1 MQKIKVQFLGNSATD
16 VTQSCYLLTS
26 AKYTILLD
34 YGLYQDQN
42 PVENYKVNHTKI
54 KEIKPRKIDYIF
66 ISHANIDHCG
76 ALPDLYRRGCTAK
89 IIVPKGNKKLIELML
104 QDSAK
109 IMDSDAEK
117 LKKIYKMKAYPLYTE
132 ADIEDCMEHMVEYDI
147 GEEHNLEEDFSFRF
161 YAANHIVNAA
171 QIVLTIR
178 NELDVPK
185 RILYT
190 GDIGSRIIAKTYTS
204 PFESPNQYMD
214 LVIGEST
221 YAGNQRVQHLR
232 DRDKDKDKIRSIVEE
247 SCIEAGGK
255 VLFPVFALDR
265 LQTVLTVLYDIF
277 GDDPKFNIPIV
288 VDTPLGIAVTNMWKD
303 LISCGA
309 DTWDKVMSWENVRF
323 TSSWEESLEY
333 QKSRGPMIIL
343 ASSGMCTNG
352 RSVVWVKNLL
362 PSENNHIC
370 FCGYSATGS
379 LAAKIKEGSSKNPTL
394 QVEGRNVPNRA
405 KITSLFSFSSHACR
419 AELMDY
425 YSSLRYGRLCLV
437 HGDQD
442 DKLEFGTELR
452 EKLLDA
458 GVSSPV
464 IAAFTGYEISI

>member
-132 ADIEDCMEHMVEYDI
+132 ADIIDCMEHMVEYDI
-147 GEEHNLEEDFSFRF
+147 GEEHSLEEDFSFRF

-171 QIVLTIR
+171 QIMLTIR

-190 GDIGSRIIAKTYTS
+190 GDIGSRIIDKSYTS
-204 PFESPNQYMD
+204 PFETPDQYMD

-255 VLFPVFALDR
+255 ILFPVFALDR
-265 LQTVLTVLYDIF
+265 LQTVLTVLHEIF
-277 GDDPKFNIPIV
+277 GDDPKFNVPVV

-333 QKSRGPMIIL
+333 QKSREPMIIL

-370 FCGYSATGS
+370 FCGYSAVGS

-464 IAAFTGYEISI
+464 IAVFTGYEISI